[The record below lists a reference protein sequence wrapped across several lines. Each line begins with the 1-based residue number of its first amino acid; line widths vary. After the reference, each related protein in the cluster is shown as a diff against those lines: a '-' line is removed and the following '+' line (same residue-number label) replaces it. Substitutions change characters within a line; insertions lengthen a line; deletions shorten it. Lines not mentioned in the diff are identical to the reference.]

1 LKIVVNNY
9 VTLDGVIQSPGH
21 ADEDRRGGFEHGG
34 WAAPYNDEVMLDAA
48 KQGMEKSGSLL
59 FGRYT
64 YEKMRA
70 AWADQPDDNP
80 FANVLN
86 NREKYVA
93 SRTLKE
99 PLDWRNSTLLEGDA
113 ADAVAELKKQ
123 PGKDVVILG
132 SGDLIA
138 SLMQRDLIDEY
149 VLLIHPV
156 VVGGGRRLFPEDA
169 SLRALRLTNCV
180 VTTTG
185 VIIATYTASGEEDA

>member
-1 LKIVVNNY
+1 
-9 VTLDGVIQSPGH
+9 
-21 ADEDRRGGFEHGG
+21 
-34 WAAPYNDEVMLDAA
+34 
-48 KQGMEKSGSLL
+48 
-59 FGRYT
+59 
-64 YEKMRA
+64 MRA

-99 PLDWRNSTLLEGDA
+99 PLNWRNSTLLEGDA
-113 ADAVAELKKQ
+113 AGAVAELKKQ
-123 PGKDVVILG
+123 PGKDIVILG
-132 SGDLIA
+132 SGDLIG

-156 VVGGGRRLFPEDA
+156 VVGGGRRLFPDDA
-169 SLRALRLTNCV
+169 SLRALRLTNSV

-185 VIIATYTASGEEDA
+185 VVIATYSANKEEDE

>member
-1 LKIVVNNY
+1 MKIVVNNY
-9 VTLDGVIQSPGH
+9 VTLDGVMQAPGH
-21 ADEDRRGGFEHGG
+21 PDEDRRGGFAHGG
-34 WAAPYNDEVMLDAA
+34 WAAPYNDDVMLGAA
-48 KQGMEKSGSLL
+48 KEGMEKSGSLL
-59 FGRYT
+59 FGRRT

-93 SRTLKE
+93 SRTLKK
-99 PLDWRNSTLLEGDA
+99 PLEWRNSTLLEGDA
-113 ADAVAELKKQ
+113 ADAVAELEKR

-132 SGDLIA
+132 SADLIA
-138 SLMQRDLIDEY
+138 SLMQRNLIDEY

-156 VVGGGRRLFPEDA
+156 VVGAGRRLFPDDA
-169 SLRALRLTNCV
+169 PFRALRLTNSV

-185 VIIATYTASGEEDA
+185 VVIATYTANGKEEQ

>member
-1 LKIVVNNY
+1 MKIVVNNY
-9 VTLDGVIQSPGH
+9 VTLDGVIQAPGH
-21 ADEDRRGGFEHGG
+21 PDEDRRGGFEHGG
-34 WAAPYNDEVMLDAA
+34 WAAPYNDEVMLAAA
-48 KQGMEKSGSLL
+48 KEGMEKSGSLL

-99 PLDWRNSTLLEGDA
+99 PLDWRNSTLLKGDA
-113 ADAVAELKKQ
+113 ADAVAELKKA

-138 SLMQRDLIDEY
+138 SLMRRNLIDEY

-156 VVGGGRRLFPEDA
+156 VAGGGRRLFPDDG
-169 SLRALRLTNCV
+169 SLRALRLTNSV

-185 VIIATYTASGEEDA
+185 VVIATYTGNEGEHE